1 MRKYQSYKSSGV
13 EWIGDIPMNWNV
25 TKIKYTKNDT
35 KDSFI
40 DGDWIES
47 KDLCDEG
54 IRYITSG
61 NIGEGKYKEQGKGY
75 ISEDTFNKLN
85 CTEIFEGDLIIS
97 RLFLPVGRS
106 CILPNLNN
114 RVVTCVDN
122 VVLRP
127 KELFNKFYLNY
138 QFNSN
143 RYSEFTELISRGV
156 TLTRISRGML
166 GNNSIVV
173 PLLREQNQIVQFLDE
188 KTELIEKLI
197 STKERKLTLL
207 KEQRTSL
214 INQVVTKGLS
224 PNVKMKDS
232 GVEWIGE
239 IPEHWVIKKTKHIR
253 SGDKFS
259 LVDGPFG
266 SNLKSE
272 HYIDNGDVYIIESGF
287 VTSGEFK
294 FVREFK
300 TISKEHFETIKRS
313 ECFEGCII
321 MSKIGEYY
329 GMSGILPKL
338 DKLTVVSGNCISI
351 KISKNHNTKFIHK
364 VLLQH
369 WKNGT
374 FKKEVQQTG
383 QPFISMTMVDNIS
396 FPIPPLDEQNNIVE
410 YLDTKTKEIDDLVL
424 LEQNKIDL
432 LKEYRQSLISEVVTG
447 KIKVTTDE

>member
-13 EWIGDIPMNWNV
+13 EWIGDIPSNWNV
-25 TKIKYTKNDT
+25 TKIKYTKKDT

-127 KELFNKFYLNY
+127 KESLNKFYLNY

-173 PLLREQNQIVQFLDE
+173 PPLNEQFQIVKFLDE
-188 KTELIEKLI
+188 KTELIDKLI
-197 STKERKLTLL
+197 STKKRKISLL
-207 KEQRTSL
+207 KEHRTSL
-214 INQVVTKGLS
+214 INNVVTKGL
-224 PNVKMKDS
+224 NHDVKMKDS
-232 GVEWIGE
+232 GIEWIGD
-239 IPEHWVIKKTKHIR
+239 IPEEWIINKLGRIVNTKQGIQVDYEEQKFIKEEGYLRFLRISDYTNSDEEPRYDSVLNSQNYQVKVDDIVMFR
-253 SGDKFS
+253 YGDSGKVVKGIEG
-259 LVDGPFG
+259 LICN
-266 SNLKSE
+266 NL
-272 HYIDNGDVYIIESGF
+272 F
-287 VTSGEFK
+287 
-294 FVREFK
+294 
-300 TISKEHFETIKRS
+300 TIKIKNNQIENNYLFTVLSSDIVYQLLRNS
-313 ECFEGCII
+313 
-321 MSKIGEYY
+321 SDNPTLKQV
-329 GMSGILPKL
+329 SHTIL
-338 DKLTVVSGNCISI
+338 N
-351 KISKNHNTKFIHK
+351 NFFI
-364 VLLQH
+364 
-369 WKNGT
+369 
-374 FKKEVQQTG
+374 
-383 QPFISMTMVDNIS
+383 
-396 FPIPPLDEQNNIVE
+396 PIPPIQEQHQIVK
-410 YLDTKTKEIDDLVL
+410 YLSFRTKEIDDLIKV
-424 LEQNKIDL
+424 EQKKIDL
-432 LKEYRQSLISEVVTG
+432 LIEFRQSLISEVVTG
-447 KIKVTTDE
+447 KIKVTTNE